1 MLTYRVDIGD
11 LHTHQF
17 QVSLTV
23 PRPGAEVELALPVWI
38 PGSYMV
44 RDFAKHLSQ
53 LQAEQGG
60 QPCTITQLDKSRWRV
75 RCTGRG
81 ALRLRWRIYAFD
93 NSVRTAWLDAQR
105 GFFNGT
111 SLLLRVVGR
120 EQQPHQLRLGK
131 LPTGWQ
137 VATSLAPAPEGGR
150 NRYQAADYDELVDHP
165 VELGPFWQGQFLAGG
180 LPHVL
185 AVSGAWPRA
194 DLDRLLADSRAICQ
208 TVLAFWHGQAALR
221 DGPAPLDIPF
231 GRYVFLLNLV
241 DSGYGGLEHRA
252 STALLANRRDV
263 PAQGAEPVGEGYTTL
278 LGLVCHEYFHAWHV
292 KRLKPLELAQPD
304 YQRENHTRLLWL
316 FEGFTSYY
324 EELLLRRAGR
334 VDAAQYLR
342 LLARLVN
349 GAAQWPGRHHHSLA
363 DSSFEAWTKYYQR
376 DENTA
381 NTTVSYYG
389 QGALVAL
396 ALDLGLRQRGHSLD
410 AVMRQ
415 LWQASGGGPVGE
427 ADLLNALQAVAGRRT
442 AQALGAQLQAWVHGC
457 EDPPLADLLRAH
469 GVQWRTEPVGL
480 SARLGLKLS
489 EGPVSGVQVKQV
501 LADGAAAAAGVSA
514 GDELLAVDGWRIRR
528 LDEAQAWVAHGA
540 DIDLLLCR
548 DQRVVSLRVPAL
560 PAEQAPVKVLLS
572 PDAQARGAALARRQ
586 RWIGG

>member
-1 MLTYRVDIGD
+1 MLSYRVDIAD
-11 LHTHQF
+11 LHTHLY

-44 RDFAKHLSQ
+44 RDFAKHLSR
-53 LQAEQGG
+53 LQAHQG
-60 QPCTITQLDKSRWRV
+60 QAPCEVTQLDKARWRV

-81 ALRLRWRIYAFD
+81 ALQLRWCVYAFD
-93 NSVRTAWLDAQR
+93 NSVRAAWLDAQR

-120 EQQPHQLRLGK
+120 EQQPHQLRLGP

-137 VATSLAPAPEGGR
+137 VATSLPAAPQGGR
-150 NRYQAADYDELVDHP
+150 HRYQAANYDDLVDHP
-165 VELGPFWQGQFLAGG
+165 VELGRFWQGQFLAGG
-180 LPHVL
+180 APHAL

-208 TVLAFWHGQAALR
+208 EVQAFWHGDAPRTGQAADPGL
-221 DGPAPLDIPF
+221 PF
-231 GRYVFLLNLV
+231 ERYVFLLNLV

-252 STALLANRRDV
+252 STALLANRRDLPSQGGG
-263 PAQGAEPVGEGYTTL
+263 PASEGYTTL

-292 KRLKPLELAQPD
+292 KRLKPPELAQPD

-324 EELLLRRAGR
+324 EELLLCRADR
-334 VDAAQYLR
+334 IDAPHYLR

-349 GAAQWPGRHHHSLA
+349 GAAQWPGRQHHSLA
-363 DSSFEAWTKYYQR
+363 ESSFEAWTKYYQR

-381 NTTVSYYG
+381 NATVSYYG

-396 ALDLGLRQRGHSLD
+396 ALDLSLRQRGHSLD

-415 LWQASGGGPVGE
+415 LWRASGGGPVDE
-427 ADLLNALQAVAGRRT
+427 ADLLAAITTVAGARSARGL
-442 AQALGAQLQAWVHGC
+442 AEQLRAWVHTC
-457 EDPPLADLLRAH
+457 EDPPLAELLRTH

-480 SARLGLKLS
+480 ATRLGLKLS
-489 EGPVSGVQVKQV
+489 EGPLSGVQVKQV
-501 LADGAAAAAGVSA
+501 LAGSAAAAAGVSA

-528 LDEAQAWVAHGA
+528 LDDAQAWVNPGGA
-540 DIDLLLCR
+540 MALLVGR
-548 DQRVVSLRVPAL
+548 DQRVLSLTVPAW
-560 PAEQAPVKVLLS
+560 PEAQAPVQVRLS
-572 PDAQARGAALARRQ
+572 LDGQARAAVQARRL
-586 RWIGG
+586 RWIGA